1 MKNKNVLITG
11 GSGYFGEILCKKL
24 INKNY
29 NCTILDINPPDY
41 NFLGNNVNYINCD
54 IRDTTLVMSSLK
66 NINYV
71 FHNVAQVPLS
81 KNKKLFH
88 DVNYLGTKNILEAS
102 LENSIDHFA
111 YTSSSA
117 IFGVPDKN
125 PINETTIPI
134 PGEEYGKAKLDGEK
148 IVEQFSKLGLKT
160 SIIRPRTILGGGRLG
175 IFQILFEWIYQNQNI
190 PVFDN
195 GNNIYQFVHADDL
208 AEAIIKTTKISKSEI
223 FNIGAEKY
231 CSMRETLQY
240 LIDSVN
246 SKSKIKSFNSKHIIP
261 FMNLASKLGIS
272 PLAGYH
278 SLMYGKSL
286 YFDIQKSQND
296 LDWTPKYS
304 NKEMIVESYNYYI
317 KNRERILNGNLNL
330 SHHKTG
336 VKQGILKLINFFI

>member
-1 MKNKNVLITG
+1 MVDLSN
-11 GSGYFGEILCKKL
+11 
-24 INKNY
+24 
-29 NCTILDINPPDY
+29 

-54 IRDTTLVMSSLK
+54 IRDTSLVMNSLK

-125 PINETTIPI
+125 PINENTIPI

-208 AEAIIKTTKISKSEI
+208 AEAIIKTTKIPKPEI

-246 SKSKIKSFNSKHIIP
+246 SKSKIKSLKSKHIVP

-286 YFDIQKSQND
+286 YFDIQKSQNE

-317 KNRERILNGNLNL
+317 DNREKILNENSNL

>member
-54 IRDTTLVMSSLK
+54 IRDTSLVMDSLK

-148 IVEQFSKLGLKT
+148 IVEEFSKLGLKT

-208 AEAIIKTTKISKSEI
+208 AEAIIKTTKIPKSEI

-246 SKSKIKSFNSKHIIP
+246 SKSKIKSFKSKHIVP

-286 YFDIQKSQND
+286 YFDIKKSQNE
-296 LDWTPKYS
+296 LDWTPKY
-304 NKEMIVESYNYYI
+304 
-317 KNRERILNGNLNL
+317 
-330 SHHKTG
+330 
-336 VKQGILKLINFFI
+336 

>member
-54 IRDTTLVMSSLK
+54 IRDTSLVMDSLK

-125 PINETTIPI
+125 P
-134 PGEEYGKAKLDGEK
+134 
-148 IVEQFSKLGLKT
+148 
-160 SIIRPRTILGGGRLG
+160 
-175 IFQILFEWIYQNQNI
+175 
-190 PVFDN
+190 
-195 GNNIYQFVHADDL
+195 
-208 AEAIIKTTKISKSEI
+208 
-223 FNIGAEKY
+223 
-231 CSMRETLQY
+231 
-240 LIDSVN
+240 
-246 SKSKIKSFNSKHIIP
+246 
-261 FMNLASKLGIS
+261 
-272 PLAGYH
+272 
-278 SLMYGKSL
+278 
-286 YFDIQKSQND
+286 
-296 LDWTPKYS
+296 
-304 NKEMIVESYNYYI
+304 
-317 KNRERILNGNLNL
+317 
-330 SHHKTG
+330 
-336 VKQGILKLINFFI
+336 